1 MELGML
7 VRGGT
12 MPRRVEEQFE
22 RLLQSE
28 QLVPV

>member
-12 MPRRVEEQFE
+12 MPKRVEHQFD
-22 RLLQSE
+22 RLIQSG
-28 QLVPV
+28 QVKQV

>member
-12 MPRRVEEQFE
+12 MPKRVEQQFD
-22 RLLQSE
+22 RLIQSG
-28 QLVPV
+28 QLKLV